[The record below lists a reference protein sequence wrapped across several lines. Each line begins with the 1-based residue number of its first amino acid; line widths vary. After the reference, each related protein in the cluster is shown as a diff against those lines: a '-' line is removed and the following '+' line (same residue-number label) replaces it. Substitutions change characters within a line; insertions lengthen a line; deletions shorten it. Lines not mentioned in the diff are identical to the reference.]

1 MDVME
6 YDFLVVGQIAPLISV
21 IPGIYRMEYTKSKIE
36 LYL

>member
-6 YDFLVVGQIAPLISV
+6 YDFLVVGQIAPLISI
-21 IPGIYRMEYTKSKIE
+21 IPRIYRMEYTKSKIE